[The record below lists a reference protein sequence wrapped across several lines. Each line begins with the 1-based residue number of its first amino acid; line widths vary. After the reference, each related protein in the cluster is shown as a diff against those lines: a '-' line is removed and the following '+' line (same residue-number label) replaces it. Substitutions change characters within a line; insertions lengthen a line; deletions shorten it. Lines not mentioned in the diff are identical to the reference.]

1 MNQPQRWRG
10 SPSSPL
16 GAVIFVGM
24 LLALLLTTSGCV
36 HIAVL
41 GAMTNAAPSK
51 SGRSYSSA
59 SSSRYCG
66 QVSPETFQPRA
77 RAASIAS
84 TAGRQVTCT
93 T

>member
-36 HIAVL
+36 HIAMM
-41 GAMTNAAPSK
+41 GMMTNVAQMDQMHKMKKRLTAIE
-51 SGRSYSSA
+51 A
-59 SSSRYCG
+59 DNG
-66 QVSPETFQPRA
+66 QSIRAVPR
-77 RAASIAS
+77 
-84 TAGRQVTCT
+84 
-93 T
+93 

>member
-41 GAMTNAAPSK
+41 SAMTNAVQMHQINKIEKRLTAIEVD
-51 SGRSYSSA
+51 SGRSN
-59 SSSRYCG
+59 
-66 QVSPETFQPRA
+66 RA
-77 RAASIAS
+77 VR
-84 TAGRQVTCT
+84 R
-93 T
+93 

>member
-36 HIAVL
+36 HIAVF
-41 GAMTNAAPSK
+41 GAMTNAVQMHQINKIEKRLTAIEVD
-51 SGRSYSSA
+51 SG
-59 SSSRYCG
+59 
-66 QVSPETFQPRA
+66 QLNRA
-77 RAASIAS
+77 VR
-84 TAGRQVTCT
+84 R
-93 T
+93 

>member
-36 HIAVL
+36 HVAML
-41 GAMTNAAPSK
+41 GVMSNVSQAHHISK
-51 SGRSYSSA
+51 LHEHIKESES
-59 SSSRYCG
+59 
-66 QVSPETFQPRA
+66 V
-77 RAASIAS
+77 RAA
-84 TAGRQVTCT
+84 RQALAQKSERR
-93 T
+93 

>member
-41 GAMTNAAPSK
+41 GAMTNAVQMHQINKIEKRLTAIEVD
-51 SGRSYSSA
+51 SG
-59 SSSRYCG
+59 
-66 QVSPETFQPRA
+66 QLNRA
-77 RAASIAS
+77 VR
-84 TAGRQVTCT
+84 R
-93 T
+93 

>member
-36 HIAVL
+36 HIAIL
-41 GAMTNAAPSK
+41 GAMTNAAQMHQINK
-51 SGRSYSSA
+51 IEKRL
-59 SSSRYCG
+59 
-66 QVSPETFQPRA
+66 
-77 RAASIAS
+77 
-84 TAGRQVTCT
+84 TAIEVDSDQSNGAVQR
-93 T
+93 